1 MWDYL
6 KKNLETAIFN
16 SPDGH
21 RWAIAN
27 NAVER
32 CAAEFDNQKLISLAK
47 AVAIFDL
54 FKSHSGIFPTVEV
67 LNTLNIF
74 ESKTEL
80 DKAIKLLEQ
89 KSIIVFEDLRR
100 VTQFLQAVILM

>member
-1 MWDYL
+1 MKSYTPQQLWDYL
-6 KKNLETAIFN
+6 KKNSETAIFN

-32 CAAEFDNQKLISLAK
+32 CAAEFDNQKLVSLAK

-80 DKAIKLLEQ
+80 EKQSNHLN
-89 KSIIVFEDLRR
+89 KSP
-100 VTQFLQAVILM
+100 